1 MAAMKLLLL
10 LASTA
15 GLRVANR
22 LPAALHAGPSL
33 RPAPVHAEG
42 CRAAR
47 SNEAR
52 LSSPL
57 CMVADL
63 QNPVLA
69 ADSEPVGTVLVVK
82 ETPLRSF
89 AKAAGWRFTAS
100 LVTAASSYIFTGS
113 LALAASI
120 VGWDLISKSAVMFFA
135 ERLWNNVRWGKSK
148 DGDSSQRSLVKALM
162 WRVVAALNTLFAA
175 AVLTKG
181 ASGVARKIA
190 GSDTIVKTFLFF
202 FYERLWAVIAW
213 GKVITQE
220 PAEA

>member
-1 MAAMKLLLL
+1 
-10 LASTA
+10 
-15 GLRVANR
+15 
-22 LPAALHAGPSL
+22 
-33 RPAPVHAEG
+33 
-42 CRAAR
+42 
-47 SNEAR
+47 
-52 LSSPL
+52 
-57 CMVADL
+57 MVADL
-63 QNPVLA
+63 QSPILS
-69 ADSEPVGTVLVVK
+69 ADSEPLRTVLVVK

-100 LVTAASSYIFTGS
+100 LVTAASSFFFTGS

-120 VGWDLISKSAVMFFA
+120 VGWDLISKSGVMFFA
-135 ERLWNNVRWGKSK
+135 ERLWNNVRWGKSSS
-148 DGDSSQRSLVKALM
+148 GDSSQRSLVKALM

-202 FYERLWAVIAW
+202 FYERVWAVVAW

-220 PAEA
+220 PEEA